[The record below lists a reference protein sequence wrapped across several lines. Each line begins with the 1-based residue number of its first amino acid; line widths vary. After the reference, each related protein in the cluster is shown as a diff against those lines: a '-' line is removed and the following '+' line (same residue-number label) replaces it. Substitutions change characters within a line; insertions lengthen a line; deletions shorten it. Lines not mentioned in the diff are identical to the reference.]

1 MNAKKDKS
9 TSLPGLPQER
19 QAEKGS
25 RSLTFTLRNCPVL
38 EAATCLD
45 CQTHCCA
52 ESLAN
57 NMLATLEKD
66 PIDSSAW

>member
-38 EAATCLD
+38 EALTARHT
-45 CQTHCCA
+45 A
-52 ESLAN
+52 EPESLAN
-57 NMLATLEKD
+57 NMLATL
-66 PIDSSAW
+66 